1 MKPLRVALVHRGQ
14 EYRYTR
20 VDGQFAY
27 EVPEFIWEHV
37 EVHKSV
43 QNLDINE
50 WQGKYDLV
58 WLDPGKYSFLNILA
72 PKVAKHK
79 VPVIY
84 WSLYPTLTPGHLKK
98 ERARAQRNAN
108 LALVDHDNLKHWEG
122 LGIPVRRLAYSVN
135 ERYYYDRGSER
146 DIDVNF
152 ACYREYSHERPAL
165 DAWLR
170 DYCGRRGWSYASGS
184 GFAGEDYA
192 VLMARSKVVVHILR
206 TPQTRPPRMFDTAAC
221 GTAMLSNP
229 MPAVSG
235 EHFERG
241 TMYRVFNNPFSA
253 GVSDGQRHPPQKTM
267 GDASCGEIITE
278 LDYLLTGDNW
288 RGVAENAKSYVLSCH
303 TWQHRATELRQ
314 IVHKEFGL

>member
-14 EYRYTR
+14 AYRYTR

-43 QNLDINE
+43 QNLDINK

-72 PKVAKHK
+72 PRAAKHK
-79 VPVIY
+79 VKAIY
-84 WSLYPTLTPGHLKK
+84 WSLYPTLTQGHLKK
-98 ERARAQRNAN
+98 EQARAKYNAN
-108 LALVDHDNLKHWEG
+108 LVLLDHDNEKRWGG

-135 ERYYYDRGSER
+135 ERYYYDRELER
-146 DIDVNF
+146 AIDVNF
-152 ACYREYSHERPAL
+152 ACYPEYSYERPAL

-170 DYCGRRGWSYASGS
+170 DYCGRRGWSYASGCHYD
-184 GFAGEDYA
+184 GEDYA

-206 TPQTRPPRMFDTAAC
+206 TPQIRPPRMFDTAAC

-229 MPAVSG
+229 MPVVSG
-235 EHFERG
+235 EHFDPG
-241 TMYRVFNNPFSA
+241 TMYRVFNKPFSA

-267 GDASCGEIITE
+267 DDSVCAEIIKIGRASCRERVS
-278 LDYLLTGDNW
+278 N
-288 RGVAENAKSYVLSCH
+288 RV
-303 TWQHRATELRQ
+303 
-314 IVHKEFGL
+314 